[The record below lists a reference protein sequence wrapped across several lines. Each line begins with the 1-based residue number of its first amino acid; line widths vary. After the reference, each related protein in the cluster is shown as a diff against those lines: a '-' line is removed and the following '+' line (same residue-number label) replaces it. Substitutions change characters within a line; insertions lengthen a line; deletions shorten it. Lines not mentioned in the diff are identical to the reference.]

1 VQTNAS
7 SDNSPAQ
14 PQTANKVAGITPGSS
29 TAQGQPSTTKD
40 TSGAVVDMS
49 ILKQLDPGEQASA
62 QQALDVLQRFLGA
75 KSWEERVPLSRN
87 GSIEKRTMEAYYAS
101 GKGVDGPIRPTYVR
115 LMSLNK
121 RPDSNAKFA
130 VFTVRTSDMPAGFPV
145 IVDEVDD
152 NYQVAW
158 RLFVEFKDD
167 LLDRFLAGWTDEPES
182 FHVYM
187 NRKHYFSDDIPD
199 LESKVCYQ
207 IETPV
212 PGRGGYV
219 FVADGTDLSGE
230 LDKQIPWGFR
240 GHPVVHLKW
249 DRGSDGRPF
258 VRVLNIKRYGWGNS

>member
-1 VQTNAS
+1 
-7 SDNSPAQ
+7 
-14 PQTANKVAGITPGSS
+14 
-29 TAQGQPSTTKD
+29 
-40 TSGAVVDMS
+40 MS

-87 GSIEKRTMEAYYAS
+87 GSIEKRNMEAYYAS
-101 GKGVDGPIRPTYVR
+101 GKGVDGPISPTYVR

-152 NYQVAW
+152 NYLVAW

-219 FVADGTDLSGE
+219 FVADDTDLSGE